1 MRMKTK
7 QIRFKI
13 YRHECSDCGHSTWR
27 DYVIEDA
34 VCIECGSP
42 APPKVTEDELVKE
55 IVMNDTYTPEEYEN
69 AKRIAQEIVDGKPLE
84 EIEGL
89 NLGDTYV
96 GPEGMHIEPCVG
108 TVPHITSLGWFW
120 GSFRR
125 GVVVGETSELKN
137 HYY

>member
-1 MRMKTK
+1 MGKK

-34 VCIECGSP
+34 VCSECGSP

-55 IVMNDTYTPEEYEN
+55 IVMNDTYTPEDYEN

-89 NLGDTYV
+89 NLGDAYDSSEDMRIFKMCF
-96 GPEGMHIEPCVG
+96 GHSKRIALPL
-108 TVPHITSLGWFW
+108 SLFFNGFC
-120 GSFRR
+120 GIMTHKDS
-125 GVVVGETSELKN
+125 ETQS